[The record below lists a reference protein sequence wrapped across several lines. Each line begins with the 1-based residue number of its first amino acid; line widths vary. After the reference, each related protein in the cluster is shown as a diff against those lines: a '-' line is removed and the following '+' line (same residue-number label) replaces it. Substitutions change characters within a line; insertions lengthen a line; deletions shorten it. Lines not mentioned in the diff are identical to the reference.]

1 MDYMDDKTNS
11 MVCAICLNPVRETRH
26 NTSLRCGHLFHSH
39 CIENWKSMG
48 KQTCPTCRKIFDGG
62 DFKVTIT
69 IENLVHDRTIVRQAE
84 NEFVFDTLDAFFNV
98 DDVTEL
104 ESLLADFGV
113 SMSNLDPLI
122 LNTE

>member
-1 MDYMDDKTNS
+1 
-11 MVCAICLNPVRETRH
+11 
-26 NTSLRCGHLFHSH
+26 
-39 CIENWKSMG
+39 MG